1 MQLGKIHIT
10 IIATL
15 IILLSG
21 TDAAYSQRLFSADEC
36 RGSASLYPVPESVD
50 AAPDSLIPI
59 MINHVGRH
67 GARFQSSSKRS
78 ITLLRALIKAD
89 SLGTITPK
97 GRKLKALVEEVVRV
111 TDGRWGALD
120 SIGEAEQRGIAGR
133 MYEQFKPVFE
143 HGIVNAISS
152 YVPRCVMSMYSFCHQ
167 LSELNPGITIN
178 TFSSRA
184 TSPILRPFTT
194 DSAYLE
200 YRKEEPYRKALDIYV
215 AQQAPVKP
223 VERTLG
229 GRYPITHE
237 AAQKFAL
244 DEYSF
249 ISSLAAVGIDVD
261 YSEYFTLEEYNS
273 LWRCRNLE
281 QYYERVGN
289 DFSDVPENIA
299 YRLVQSF
306 LWTAD
311 AVVNGN
317 SMETVQLRFGHA
329 ETMMPFLSLMQVP
342 ECYYMTAYP
351 DRVYEHWQNFHVVPM
366 ASNFRMILFKSHT
379 GRVYA
384 RFDFNEMP
392 VRLIEDYPSD
402 YVPWTIAREY
412 LSKCISRAV
421 AVPNYH
427 IAI

>member
-10 IIATL
+10 LVTTL

-21 TDAAYSQRLFSADEC
+21 INAAHAQRLFSAEEC
-36 RGSASLYPVPESVD
+36 RGSASLYPVPENV
-50 AAPDSLIPI
+50 AVAPDSLTPI

-89 SLGTITPK
+89 SIGTITPT
-97 GRKLKALVEEVVRV
+97 GRKLKELVEEVVRV
-111 TDGRWGALD
+111 TDGRWGELD
-120 SIGEAEQRGIAGR
+120 SIGVAEQRGIAER
-133 MYEQFKPVFE
+133 MYKQFKPVFE
-143 HGIVNAISS
+143 HGVVNAISS

-200 YRKEEPYRKALDIYV
+200 YRKEAPYSKTLDFYI
-215 AQQAPVKP
+215 AHTAPVKP
-223 VERTLG
+223 VERILG

-237 AAQKFAL
+237 VAQKFAL

-249 ISSLAAVGIDVD
+249 ISSLAAIGMDVD

-306 LWTAD
+306 VWAAD

-317 SMETVQLRFGHA
+317 SMENVQLRFGHA
-329 ETMMPFLSLMQVP
+329 ETMMPFLSLLQVP

-351 DRVYEHWQNFHVVPM
+351 EKVSEHWQNFHVVPM
-366 ASNFRMILFKSHT
+366 ASNFTMILFKSRT
-379 GRVYA
+379 GRIYA
-384 RFDFNEMP
+384 RFDFNEVP

-402 YVPWTIAREY
+402 YVPWSVARAY
-412 LSKCISRAV
+412 LTKCISRAV

-427 IAI
+427 VTI